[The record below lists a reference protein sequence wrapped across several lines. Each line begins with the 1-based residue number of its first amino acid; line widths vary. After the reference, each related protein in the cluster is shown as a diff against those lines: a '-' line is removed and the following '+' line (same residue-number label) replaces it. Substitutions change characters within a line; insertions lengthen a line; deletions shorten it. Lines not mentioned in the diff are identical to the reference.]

1 MDLVSFL
8 GSVNKI
14 SLIAFFFMLGILVY
28 EIILFRKEAWQ
39 KTKPKVPNFQDNL
52 NPQLA
57 QASTIIEEKTAKV
70 TRPNNLILIVSIV
83 LVILFGIASFI
94 GFFQTNSKTSIS
106 TKITPTPLIDF
117 VTSKGIKIYNNDFQ
131 PIPESSLG
139 NILPGEEIIIGVET
153 IGEVDID
160 RARLRVNKQNW
171 DNGDITLNYSDEL
184 KVYYKRYTVATGE
197 SKLKIEAQLHS
208 SSEGWL
214 GD

>member
-1 MDLVSFL
+1 
-8 GSVNKI
+8 
-14 SLIAFFFMLGILVY
+14 MLGILVY

-197 SKLKIEAQLHS
+197 LKLKIEDQLHS